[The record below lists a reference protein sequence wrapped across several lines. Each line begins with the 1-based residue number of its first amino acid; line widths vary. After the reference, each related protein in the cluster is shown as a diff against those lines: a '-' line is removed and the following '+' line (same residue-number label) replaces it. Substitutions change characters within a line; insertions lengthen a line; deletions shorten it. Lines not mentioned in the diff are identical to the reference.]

1 MNSSFIIYHYHY
13 KMVFPE
19 KQLIL
24 FDGVCNLCN
33 TYVQFVINRDSQNK
47 FLFASLQSDTGQDV
61 LKHFGLDTT
70 EFKTL
75 VLLQDNHIYTKST
88 GALRVL
94 KQLDG
99 LWKFS
104 YIFIAIPSPI
114 RDLFYNFVASNRYRF
129 FGKKDYC
136 MMPLPELKS
145 RFLN

>member
-1 MNSSFIIYHYHY
+1 
-13 KMVFPE
+13 MVFPE

-61 LKHFGLDTT
+61 LKHFGLNTT
-70 EFKTL
+70 ELKTL

-99 LWKFS
+99 FWKIS
-104 YIFIAIPSPI
+104 YIFIVIPSPI
-114 RDLFYNFVASNRYRF
+114 RDLFYNFVATNRYRF

-136 MMPLPELKS
+136 MMPTPELKS
-145 RFLN
+145 RFIN

>member
-1 MNSSFIIYHYHY
+1 
-13 KMVFPE
+13 MVFPE

-61 LKHFGLDTT
+61 LKHFGLNTT
-70 EFKTL
+70 ELKTL

-114 RDLFYNFVASNRYRF
+114 RDLFYNFVATNRYRF

-136 MMPLPELKS
+136 MMPTPELKS
-145 RFLN
+145 RFIN